1 MLLTDLSKAF
11 ECPPHFF
18 LTARLLVYG
27 FDASAI
33 SFIHG
38 YLRDNKQRAKMK
50 HSSRSW
56 QNISIRVAKGSA
68 QSTLGSLL
76 SQIDICDLFSTMSN
90 CKIAT
95 YADDNTLYGDNTLA
109 GERTNKFDSS
119 LGEASNVLLDWFRAN
134 QLQRNAGKRNAL
146 LSSKENLSINIGIF
160 KIEIN

>member
-1 MLLTDLSKAF
+1 
-11 ECPPHFF
+11 
-18 LTARLLVYG
+18 
-27 FDASAI
+27 
-33 SFIHG
+33 
-38 YLRDNKQRAKMK
+38 
-50 HSSRSW
+50 
-56 QNISIRVAKGSA
+56 
-68 QSTLGSLL
+68 
-76 SQIDICDLFSTMSN
+76 MSN